1 MASGSDVLML
11 SVSGMRGTFGG
22 SLTPDVVA
30 RYCGAFAAFVRD
42 GSASKGTKKK
52 PHTPRIVVGYDGRR
66 GSDTVA
72 SLVAAA
78 LEMHGCRTVTLL
90 GPVMT
95 PTVGYVVDQVGADAG
110 IQVTASHNPQEW
122 CGLKPIVREV
132 KAKAKVVSASAPDKA
147 TAEAIIARYREGSPV
162 GAAWDAIG
170 GTLLS
175 ADTAEQHAPHVA
187 GLINKASKGA
197 LNAIKKAK
205 FRVALDSVTLSGFEA
220 ANQLLEEMNVKVESV
235 NDILKLNAGLFPHTP
250 EPTRDNLVG
259 LSRFVKKAKGKVHV
273 GFAQDPDGDRL
284 AVVDEKG
291 NYIGEEYT
299 LVLAAMAMGELG
311 LLKKGQVI
319 AVNLSTS
326 RMIEDVA
333 ARYGCHVVRTAV
345 GEANVVE
352 GMRANKSPL
361 GGEGNGGVIWP
372 KVTYIRDS
380 LGGMALILA
389 LMAKRKQTISE
400 LVAQVPSYAI
410 VKRKIDLNPA
420 MNPRDIVAALADKYA
435 THKPDRTDGVW
446 VNFADQRAWL
456 HVRASNTEPIMR
468 LIAEAPTAEQAG
480 AILDEAATAVG

>member
-1 MASGSDVLML
+1 ML

-22 SLTPDVVA
+22 TLTPEVVT
-30 RYCGAFAAFVRD
+30 RFVGALAGWVREQK
-42 GSASKGTKKK
+42 GKSASR
-52 PHTPRIVVGYDGRR
+52 PHVVVGFDGRI

-72 SLVAAA
+72 SLAGAA
-78 LEMHGCRTVTLL
+78 LELHGCDVTALPL
-90 GPVMT
+90 PQMT
-95 PTVGYVVDQVGADAG
+95 PSIGFIVDRLGADAG
-110 IQVTASHNPQEW
+110 LQVTASHNPQEW
-122 CGLKPIVREV
+122 CGLKPIVRE
-132 KAKAKVVSASAPDKA
+132 KNAKKGAVSASAPSKLLADQLISRYNQG
-147 TAEAIIARYREGSPV
+147 TASL
-162 GAAWDAIG
+162 AAWDG
-170 GTLLS
+170 LGEPLS
-175 ADTAEQHAPHVA
+175 DSPRVTTEHPVHVA
-187 GLINKASKGA
+187 GLIKTLGA
-197 LNAIKKAK
+197 TQAIKKAR
-205 FRVALDSVTLSGFEA
+205 FTAALDSVTASGYVAGFD
-220 ANQLLEEMNVKVESV
+220 LLNALGVKVAGV
-235 NDILKLNAGLFPHTP
+235 NSDKDLAAGRFPHTP

-259 LSRFVKKAKGKVHV
+259 LSKFVKKSKGKIHV

-311 LLKKGQVI
+311 QLKKGQVL

-333 ARYGCHVVRTAV
+333 GWYGCLVVRTAV

-380 LGGMALILA
+380 LGAMALVLA
-389 LMAKRKQTISE
+389 LMAKRKQTVSE
-400 LVAQVPSYAI
+400 LVSQVPSYSI
-410 VKRKIDLNPA
+410 VKRKVDLNPSI
-420 MNPRDIVAALADKYA
+420 NPKDVVAALADKYA
-435 THKPDRTDGVW
+435 AHKPDRTDGVW

-480 AILDEAATAVG
+480 AILDEAAAVV